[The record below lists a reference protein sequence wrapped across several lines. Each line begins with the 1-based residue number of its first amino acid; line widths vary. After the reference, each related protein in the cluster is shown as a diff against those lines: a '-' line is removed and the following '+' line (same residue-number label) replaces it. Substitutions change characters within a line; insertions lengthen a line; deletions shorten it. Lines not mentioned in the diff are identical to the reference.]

1 MYNATNIFIQD
12 LLGRGKQLI
21 IIIVIAPLQFI
32 EHFNMA

>member
-21 IIIVIAPLQFI
+21 IIIAPLQFI